1 MGKIIH
7 FPVARVRRRRQ
18 VAAQVFADF
27 GELELLERAQLK
39 LFAACAASAV
49 LLTAALQ
56 LLV

>member
-7 FPVARVRRRRQ
+7 FPVARRRRQ
-18 VAAQVFADF
+18 VAAWVFADF

-56 LLV
+56 LSV